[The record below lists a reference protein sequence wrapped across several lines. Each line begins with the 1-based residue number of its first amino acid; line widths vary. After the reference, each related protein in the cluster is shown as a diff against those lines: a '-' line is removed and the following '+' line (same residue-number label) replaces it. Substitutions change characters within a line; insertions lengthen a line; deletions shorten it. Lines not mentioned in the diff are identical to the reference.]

1 MKKEYEKSMRWFSD
15 PSYQILLLLDED
27 TFDKLVKIT
36 QDSGDSRLS
45 VIRKLIQEAY
55 DKAKK

>member
-1 MKKEYEKSMRWFSD
+1 MRWFSD